1 MGSQITIGVASTVKP
16 CDGLGRSKALFFE
29 RMAMRA
35 RQMGARLI
43 VFHPE
48 QMNLQKGIVTGYVL
62 SPIFASTWTRQTLDM
77 PDVLYDNVF
86 VHLAVQGLVHPL
98 RSHAKEHHIPLFN
111 PSLPGKGAITHFVS
125 QISGTTMHVPQ
136 TKIVQN
142 ESTVVD
148 MMDRYRT
155 VYVKPTGGYGGR
167 GVLRLTSVPRGIR
180 VECDRFQGDKKLSAV
195 LSNVDFHQF
204 YQRVIAKRTHIVQE
218 QIPLLQVDGANVDFR
233 VVLGRDRQ
241 GEWQVVGIV
250 PKVAA
255 KHGVVTNLVAG
266 GHRLSMNDLAHV
278 WGLARTEEISDR
290 LIRSAKVVSYALSKR
305 YKTFGL
311 VGYDLGV
318 DDSLN
323 VWYIEM
329 NPKPARR
336 LLFPQM
342 RNKAGDLAVDF
353 AYYLA
358 QNR

>member
-16 CDGLGRSKALFFE
+16 CDGLGHSKVPFFE
-29 RMAMRA
+29 RMALRA
-35 RQMGARLI
+35 RKMGARLI
-43 VFHPE
+43 LFHPD
-48 QMNLQKGIVTGYVL
+48 QVNLQKSVVTGYVL
-62 SPIFASTWTRQTLDM
+62 SPTLTSTWTQQTMAM

-98 RSHAKEHHIPLFN
+98 RRYAKEHYVPLFN

-125 QISGTTMHVPQ
+125 QVSDTMMRVPQ

-142 ESTVVD
+142 EMTILE

-167 GVLRLTSVPRGIR
+167 GVLRLTSMPRSIR
-180 VECDRFQGDKKLSAV
+180 VECDRFQGDKKLSTV
-195 LSNVDFHQF
+195 MSQDDFHRF
-204 YQRVIAKRTHIVQE
+204 YERIISKRKHIVQQ

-266 GHRLSMNDLAHV
+266 GHRLSMNDLSRI
-278 WGLARTEEISDR
+278 WGSVRTNEISDR
-290 LIRSAKVVSYALSKR
+290 LIRSAKVVSRALSKR
-305 YKTFGL
+305 YQTFGL

-318 DDSLN
+318 DETLH

-336 LLFPQM
+336 LLFPEM
-342 RNKAGDLAVDF
+342 RTKAGDLAVDF

-358 QNR
+358 RKH